1 MPAVS
6 PGSDSS
12 GAQLVAA
19 SDALKPNVTA
29 IGLNFKPHLRPG
41 DVNFNVPDGPPEAST
56 SRPLVPSKLTLPSI
70 VADETGITET
80 YPRRSWRRERGH
92 EQFEVPALDS
102 EHAQQQRGLAGRGVR
117 VFLMISSN
125 ARLSYG
131 FENSQRCAL
140 ATYG

>member
-1 MPAVS
+1 MGS
-6 PGSDSS
+6 PG
-12 GAQLVAA
+12 G
-19 SDALKPNVTA
+19 
-29 IGLNFKPHLRPG
+29 R
-41 DVNFNVPDGPPEAST
+41 
-56 SRPLVPSKLTLPSI
+56 PSI
-70 VADETGITET
+70 VAEETGITET

-102 EHAQQQRGLAGRGVR
+102 EHAQQRALAGRGVR

-131 FENSQRCAL
+131 FENSPRWAL